1 MAYKKWAAK
10 GYFNLALAYFYLFFF
25 PAFLPQH
32 SHGGIAPAIIATAD
46 HIMWMVII
54 KRTAN
59 TFVRTTRE
67 ILNLGIIG
75 TSMAT
80 DPILNIK
87 AMAHL

>member
-1 MAYKKWAAK
+1 
-10 GYFNLALAYFYLFFF
+10 
-25 PAFLPQH
+25 
-32 SHGGIAPAIIATAD
+32 
-46 HIMWMVII
+46 MWMVII

-67 ILNLGIIG
+67 ILNLEIIG